1 MKQMQPFYYIVALAG
16 LFFLAGLI
24 LFAFQLF
31 PTAES
36 TGITVDPQNESQG
49 ETLYDLWFTSVG
61 LYDLTVDQALSAILF
76 SMENNTV
83 NLLDRDRK
91 LLWEKVFATAPR
103 HAKISPCGN
112 YVAVGTEGGRFYF
125 TSVDQEY
132 SWDNEGDPIDLLAI
146 SPGASWLIAARSN
159 AEEDSRHLDL
169 FNQAGNLRWSID
181 TETVLNLFISSEYL
195 EQAHVYFTE
204 LEGDTPVIRAINLD
218 GKQIWSHEGLLVDVS
233 RYGSRLAAVHG
244 NRLFVY
250 DSMGYEL
257 WSTALPFEASK
268 VLFNPQNYNRVLVY
282 GNREG
287 SGENLYYFD
296 LADDLLWMKRVAD
309 GSLFSFTADGQ
320 HILTSSWRH
329 FKEDYTQMI
338 LLDRD
343 GNDLNTW
350 EVAMRIEYL
359 IVTNHPHLIVVGGDD
374 GYIDLIDLEPLL
386 SAVPAIGNGSGNG
399 NGNGNGA
406 EEAILYNP
414 VITGVQADQ
423 TRITI
428 YFSDENSNLVPVARS
443 INLTENPMRAA
454 LEELI
459 RGPARGSFLY
469 RTIPDKDLSVDVDY
483 NAENGK
489 LYLDLSPGFV
499 DINGEMQSETALNSL
514 LMTVSGFNGV
524 NDIFLTIDRK
534 QIETFGTIELDQPL
548 KPLTH
553 QKPIYVPVQSG
564 SRFYLVK
571 REGVEGDLSE
581 ATLENLVEQVL
592 RASRAIPF
600 VPSNLELRNINV
612 STEQVQVNLSRQF
625 VELFPEEG
633 TEEDFVR
640 SSLILDSIFLT
651 IFQNSRR
658 QRAEIVIEGESWTPP
673 EGYPLLNR
681 FYRQP
686 YFINPE

>member
-1 MKQMQPFYYIVALAG
+1 MKQIQPFYYIVALAG
-16 LFFLAGLI
+16 LFFLAGLV
-24 LFAFQLF
+24 LFVFQLF

-36 TGITVDPQNESQG
+36 TGITVDPQSESQG

-91 LLWEKVFATAPR
+91 LLWEKVFATAPK

-112 YVAVGTEGGRFYF
+112 YAAVGTEGGRLFF
-125 TSVDQEY
+125 TSADQEY

-146 SPGASWLIAARSN
+146 SPGASWLIAARTN
-159 AEEDSRHLDL
+159 AEEESHHLDL
-169 FNQAGNLRWSID
+169 FNQAGTLKWTIE

-204 LEGDTPVIRAINLD
+204 QENDTPVIRAINLD
-218 GKQIWSHEGLLVDVS
+218 GREMWSHEGYLVDVS

-268 VLFNPQNYNRVLVY
+268 VLFNPQNYNRILVY
-282 GNREG
+282 GNRAG

-320 HILTSSWRH
+320 HIITSSWRH
-329 FKEDYTQMI
+329 YKEDYTQMI

-343 GNDLNTW
+343 GNDINTW
-350 EVAMRIEYL
+350 EVAMRVEYL
-359 IVTNHPHLIVVGGDD
+359 LVTNHPHLIVVGGDD
-374 GYIDLIDLEPLL
+374 GYIDLIDLEPML
-386 SAVPAIGNGSGNG
+386 STAFTNG
-399 NGNGNGA
+399 NGYSNGNGA
-406 EEAILYNP
+406 VETIIYNP

-423 TRITI
+423 TWITI
-428 YFSDENSNLVPVARS
+428 YFSDENSNLVPVARPIS
-443 INLTENPMRAA
+443 LTENPMRAA

-459 RGPARGSFLY
+459 RGPARGSSLY
-469 RTIPDKDLSVDVDY
+469 RTIPDKDVSVDLDY
-483 NAENGK
+483 NADDGK

-499 DINGEMQSETALNSL
+499 DINGELQSVTALNSL
-514 LMTVSGFNGV
+514 LMTVSSFNGV
-524 NDIFLTIDRK
+524 KDIYLTTNRK
-534 QIETFGTIELDQPL
+534 PIESFGIIELEQPL
-548 KPLTH
+548 SPLNY
-553 QKPIYVPVQSG
+553 QKPVYIPVQSG
-564 SRFYLVK
+564 NRFYLVS
-571 REGVEGDLSE
+571 REGVEGELSE
-581 ATLENLVEQVL
+581 ATLENLIEQVM
-592 RASRAIPF
+592 RASRALPF
-600 VPSNLELRNINV
+600 VPSNLELRDINV
-612 STEQVQVNLSRQF
+612 SSEQVQVNLSRQF
-625 VELFPEEG
+625 VELFPEQG
-633 TEEDFVR
+633 NEEDHLR
-640 SSLILDSIFLT
+640 SSLILDAIFLT

-658 QRAEIVIEGESWTPP
+658 QRAEIMIEGESWTPP

-686 YFINPE
+686 YFVNPE